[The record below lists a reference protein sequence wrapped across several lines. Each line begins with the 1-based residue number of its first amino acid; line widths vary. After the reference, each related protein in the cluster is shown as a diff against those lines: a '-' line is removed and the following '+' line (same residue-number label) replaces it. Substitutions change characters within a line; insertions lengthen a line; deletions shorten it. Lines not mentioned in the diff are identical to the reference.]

1 MNDTIPTWKIRPH
14 KKGDT
19 FNSRKINF
27 PFDIT
32 DCRIDMHFRKQA
44 NGLIVFSWSTENDT
58 FEKISATEVTMK
70 SRILDNA
77 TGVYISDLQVVFP
90 DTTVFTYFNARIEIN
105 QDVTVITT

>member
-1 MNDTIPTWKIRPH
+1 
-14 KKGDT
+14 
-19 FNSRKINF
+19 
-27 PFDIT
+27 
-32 DCRIDMHFRKQA
+32 MHFRKQA